1 MRQESV
7 MQSAN
12 FKGMANMYLRASRG
26 GTEPCGERGRMTKR
40 SGIGSCWVEKGK
52 SEGERRV
59 ILSNQIGNWGRAV
72 IRLGA
77 EHDLIR

>member
-1 MRQESV
+1 MRSCAYSTGETLRGYTGCYMRQESV

-26 GTEPCGERGRMTKR
+26 GTEPCGGRGRMTKR

-52 SEGERRV
+52 SEG
-59 ILSNQIGNWGRAV
+59 
-72 IRLGA
+72 A
-77 EHDLIR
+77 EAGDLI